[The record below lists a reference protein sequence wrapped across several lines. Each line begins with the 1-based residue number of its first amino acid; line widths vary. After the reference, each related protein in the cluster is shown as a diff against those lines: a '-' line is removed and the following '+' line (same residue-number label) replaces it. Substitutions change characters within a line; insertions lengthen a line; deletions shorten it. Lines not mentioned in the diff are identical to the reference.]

1 LHRNPHNI
9 QSLSVFCHER
19 TILSASGCMCDR
31 ELVLLVVANLHA
43 EFFVSETPRGK
54 VTDARKLNLIKQVLA
69 INLSCLLLD
78 YV

>member
-1 LHRNPHNI
+1 
-9 QSLSVFCHER
+9 
-19 TILSASGCMCDR
+19 MCDR